1 VTETIADQVAVVRE
15 AQAGQLPKPVLDL
28 FTEEQAGLQR
38 SSLPAGVITA
48 GTTVADADLL
58 DVHGQPTTLHA
69 ATGGRPA
76 VLVFYRGAW
85 CPFCNIALT
94 TYQASLLPALKSRGI
109 TLVAITP
116 QKPDESLSLTEKNA
130 LEFPVLSDPGLK
142 LADTLGIVTAPAP
155 EVIAAQ
161 EQLGLDIAK
170 GNADG
175 TTRLPLPTAIVLD
188 AGHVARWVDVHPN
201 YTERSEVADILAAVD
216 RLPA

>member
-1 VTETIADQVAVVRE
+1 MSETIADQVAVLRE
-15 AQAGQLPKPVLDL
+15 AQAGQLPKPVLDI

-38 SSLPAGVITA
+38 SPLPAGVITA
-48 GTTVADADLL
+48 GTSVVDTGLL
-58 DVHGQPTTLHA
+58 DAHGQPTTLYA
-69 ATGGRPA
+69 ATGGGPA

-85 CPFCNIALT
+85 CPYCNIALN
-94 TYQASLLPALKSRGI
+94 TYQASLLPDLKSRGI

-142 LADTLGIVTAPAP
+142 LADALGIAITPAP

-161 EQLGLDIAK
+161 RQLGLDITE

-175 TTRLPLPTAIVLD
+175 STRLPMPTVIVLD
-188 AGHVARWVDVHPN
+188 AGHVARWVDVHPD
-201 YTERSEVADILAAVD
+201 YTERSETTNILAAVD
-216 RLPA
+216 QLPA